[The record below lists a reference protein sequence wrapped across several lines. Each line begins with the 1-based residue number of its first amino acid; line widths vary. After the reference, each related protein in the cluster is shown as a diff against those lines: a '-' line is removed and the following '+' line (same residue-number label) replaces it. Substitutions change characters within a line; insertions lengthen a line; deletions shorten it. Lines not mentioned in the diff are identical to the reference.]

1 MELKLALGI
10 DNIKFGLIQDEVFSL
25 LGNPNKIHIDE
36 DDENEI
42 VCDWNDYKF
51 RLTFYKDENLKL
63 GYIRIKNQN
72 LTFKNQKII
81 GQSLRQVKEIVFAH
95 LNNWELDEYEFFS
108 TYFNEKFWLTL
119 HVDYGII
126 EEVEIGVPF
135 KNNFE
140 YDWPE

>member
-10 DNIKFGLIQDEVFSL
+10 DNLKFGLKQEEVFSL
-25 LGNPNKIHIDE
+25 LGNPNKVHIDE
-36 DDENEI
+36 DDENEM

-51 RLTFYKDENLKL
+51 RLTFYKNENLKL

-72 LTFKNQKII
+72 LTFNNQKII
-81 GQSLRQVKEIVFAH
+81 GQSIKYVKEVLFDH
-95 LNNWELDEYEFFS
+95 LDNWEVDEYEFFS

-126 EEVEIGVPF
+126 EEVEIGVPL
-135 KNNFE
+135 KSNLE

>member
-10 DNIKFGLIQDEVFSL
+10 DNLKFGLKQEEVFSL
-25 LGNPNKIHIDE
+25 LGNPNKVHIDE
-36 DDENEI
+36 DDEDEM

-51 RLTFYKDENLKL
+51 RLTFYKNENLKL

-72 LTFKNQKII
+72 LTFNDQKII
-81 GQSLRQVKEIVFAH
+81 GQSIKHVKEVLFAH
-95 LNNWELDEYEFFS
+95 LDNWEVDEYEFFS

-126 EEVEIGVPF
+126 EEVEIGVPL
-135 KNNFE
+135 KSNLE